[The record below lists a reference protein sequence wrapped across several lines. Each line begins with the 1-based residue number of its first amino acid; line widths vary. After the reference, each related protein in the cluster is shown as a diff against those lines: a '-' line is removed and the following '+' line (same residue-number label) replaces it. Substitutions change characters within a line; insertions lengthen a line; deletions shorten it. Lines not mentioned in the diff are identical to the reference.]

1 LTGAAA
7 DATKDIVLL
16 DVAPLSLGI
25 ETVGGVMTKLVERG
39 TTIPACKK
47 QVFTTY
53 SDNQNSVLIQVNQ
66 SGRINDKHD
75 NTMCR
80 HVEGGREERKKGGKM
95 EGEEGRRCLFPSVLY
110 HSNRCP
116 SLLPSL
122 PPLFALYQVYEGERT
137 MTKDNRLLGKFE
149 LR

>member
-1 LTGAAA
+1 LFTISPSLPPSFPPSIGAAA

-53 SDNQNSVLIQVNQ
+53 SDNQNSVLIQV
-66 SGRINDKHD
+66 G
-75 NTMCR
+75 
-80 HVEGGREERKKGGKM
+80 
-95 EGEEGRRCLFPSVLY
+95 
-110 HSNRCP
+110 
-116 SLLPSL
+116 
-122 PPLFALYQVYEGERT
+122 
-137 MTKDNRLLGKFE
+137 
-149 LR
+149 